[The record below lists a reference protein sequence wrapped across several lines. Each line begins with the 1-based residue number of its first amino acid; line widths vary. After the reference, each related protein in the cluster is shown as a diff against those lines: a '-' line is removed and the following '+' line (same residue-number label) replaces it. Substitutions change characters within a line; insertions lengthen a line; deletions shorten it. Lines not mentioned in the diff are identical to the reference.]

1 MSERVSMPNG
11 TVTFER
17 TVEGVAWV
25 RLSRPEQAN
34 TINLEL
40 GRDLHEAALRCG
52 DDPAV
57 RAVVLTGEGRF
68 FCAGGDARWLSGQGD
83 ALPRAV
89 REATT
94 YIHAAISRFARMDP
108 PVIAAVNGPAA
119 GGGVCLIAMCDIALA
134 ARSAHFSI
142 AFPQLGFTI
151 DCGGTFFLPRVMGE
165 RRAFEFVLGGRR
177 LSAEEAAG
185 AGLVTR
191 VIDDAQLLTETSVLA
206 SRLAGG
212 ATRALG
218 GIKRL
223 LRASFAES
231 LETQLENESRTLADT
246 VKTRDAREGL
256 AAFGEKRPA
265 RFEGR

>member
-1 MSERVSMPNG
+1 MSERTPLPNG
-11 TVTFER
+11 AITLEQR
-17 TVEGVAWV
+17 DGVAWV
-25 RLSRPEQAN
+25 RLARPDQAN
-34 TINLEL
+34 TMNLEL
-40 GRDLHEAALRCG
+40 SKDLHEAALRCG

-68 FCAGGDARWLSGQGD
+68 FCAGGDARYLAGEGD

-119 GGGVCLIAMCDIALA
+119 GGGVCLVAMSDLALS
-134 ARSAHFSI
+134 ARSAHYSI
-142 AFPQLGFTI
+142 AFPQLGFSI
-151 DCGGTFFLPRVMGE
+151 DCGGTFFLPRLMGE
-165 RRAFEFVLGGRR
+165 RRAFEFILTGQR
-177 LSAEEAAG
+177 LSAEQAAA

-191 VIDDAQLLTETSVLA
+191 VVDDAKLLSEAAELAARLA
-206 SRLAGG
+206 SG

-223 LRASFAES
+223 LRASSAEN
-231 LETQLENESRTLADT
+231 LEAQLENESRTLAEV
-246 VKTRDAREGL
+246 VKSRDAREGL
-256 AAFGEKRPA
+256 AAFAEKRAA

>member
-1 MSERVSMPNG
+1 MSGRDLMPEGAVSLER
-11 TVTFER
+11 R
-17 TVEGVAWV
+17 DGVAWV
-25 RLSRPEQAN
+25 RLARPEQAN
-34 TINLEL
+34 TMNLGL
-40 GRDLHEAALRCG
+40 CKDLHEAAMRCS
-52 DDPAV
+52 DDPAI

-68 FCAGGDARWLSGQGD
+68 FCAGGDARFLSGQGE

-94 YIHAAISRFARMDP
+94 YVHAAISRFARMDP
-108 PVIAAVNGPAA
+108 PLIAAVNGPAA
-119 GGGVCLIAMCDIALA
+119 GGGVCLVAMSDIALS
-134 ARSAHFSI
+134 ARSAHYTI

-165 RRAFEFVLGGRR
+165 RRAFDFVLGGQR
-177 LSAEEAAG
+177 LTAEDAAA

-191 VIDDAQLLTETSVLA
+191 VVDDADLLAQAGALA
-206 SRLAGG
+206 ERLAKG

-223 LRASFAES
+223 LRASAAES
-231 LETQLENESRTLADT
+231 LEAQLENESRTLAET

-256 AAFGEKRPA
+256 AAFAEKRA
-265 RFEGR
+265 AIFEGR